1 MPSICWWCEM
11 KLPKKPYILGNAIF
25 CNEKCYIDSIENRWP
40 SWMTGRIGP
49 EPNRNFHQTGSFLCL
64 SAPNRYRQAYRKSDP
79 EKSDNKVII
88 EMQNKDFPEL
98 KNPSGIDIDFPSFD
112 QVLIWEN
119 QSLKDVL

>member
-49 EPNRNFHQTGSFLCL
+49 EPN
-64 SAPNRYRQAYRKSDP
+64 RQAYRKSDP